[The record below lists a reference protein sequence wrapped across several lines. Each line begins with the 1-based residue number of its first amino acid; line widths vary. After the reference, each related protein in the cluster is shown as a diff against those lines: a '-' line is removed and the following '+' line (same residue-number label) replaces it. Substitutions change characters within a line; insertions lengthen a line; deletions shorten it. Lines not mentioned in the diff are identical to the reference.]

1 MSIANQLLFSIA
13 MDTHREELDATR
25 KRLEAFELC
34 HDKVTAA
41 ALGYLLAKEEAKK
54 EAEDE
59 FEIYTRICAI
69 IDSCIDCDGSY
80 YTESATEAIFE
91 AIYAWLIGHTE
102 KGFEQ
107 ELTKLFKP
115 YIVQK

>member
-1 MSIANQLLFSIA
+1 MSIADQLLFSIA
-13 MDTHREELDATR
+13 MDTPREDLDATR

-59 FEIYTRICAI
+59 FEIYTRICSI
-69 IDSCIDCDGSY
+69 VDSCIDCDGSY

-91 AIYAWLIGHTE
+91 AIYTWLINKTE
-102 KGFEQ
+102 KCCKV
-107 ELTKLFKP
+107 ELAALFKS
-115 YIVQK
+115 YMVQK

>member
-1 MSIANQLLFSIA
+1 MSLASSILFSIA
-13 MDTHREELDATR
+13 MDVSREDLDKTR

-41 ALGYLLAKEEAKK
+41 ALGYLLAKEEVRK

-91 AIYAWLIGHTE
+91 AIYEWLISHTE
-102 KGFEQ
+102 KGYEP

>member
-1 MSIANQLLFSIA
+1 MSTANQLLFSIA
-13 MDTHREELDATR
+13 MDVHREELDATK

-59 FEIYTRICAI
+59 FEIYTRICTI

-80 YTESATEAIFE
+80 YTESAAEAIFE
-91 AIYAWLIGHTE
+91 AIYEWLTHYTD
-102 KGFEQ
+102 KGYEA
-107 ELTKLFKP
+107 ELAKLFKP